1 MSCSCLFSSLGF
13 AACLPVLCRLAG
25 FVPCPAC
32 ICGLVAFVPFPRACC
47 RRLVLPLACLYFVG
61 WLVSCRILPVLVV
74 WLLSCRFLFVFVF
87 VARFAACL
95 PVLCGLA
102 ALLPFSAGAC
112 FRFCRLPACTCG
124 LLAFVPFPAR
134 GCFRRSVLPLAC
146 LYSAV
151 WLLLAFSASACFRG
165 SVLSLACL
173 YFVAWLVSC
182 RVLPVRVACLLCL
195 VWLVCRPCSASI
207 CGFVPFLPFPVCVCL
222 RRSVWPLACLYFV
235 GWLVSRRLCRG
246 RGFVFRLACLS
257 CAAGACRKQENATR
271 EKDENSRRMR
281 KKDVFEFAERFGSY
295 SARCEHDEK
304 PDPKRAI
311 FPFFRLT
318 P

>member
-13 AACLPVLCRLAG
+13 AACLPVLIRLAG

-47 RRLVLPLACLYFVG
+47 RRL
-61 WLVSCRILPVLVV
+61 
-74 WLLSCRFLFVFVF
+74 
-87 VARFAACL
+87 
-95 PVLCGLA
+95 
-102 ALLPFSAGAC
+102 
-112 FRFCRLPACTCG
+112 
-124 LLAFVPFPAR
+124 
-134 GCFRRSVLPLAC
+134 
-146 LYSAV
+146 
-151 WLLLAFSASACFRG
+151 
-165 SVLSLACL
+165 VLSLACL

-257 CAAGACRKQENATR
+257 CAAGACQKQENATR